1 MYFNCSKKIIDFRSK
16 SIDYWNVK
24 DTTKDR
30 WSDYRG
36 SGQNSADQ
44 ICGTNNLAIKRP
56 ISALFYLPF
65 QKCVNKEDLEIIIH
79 EKLVALRRESLKA
92 TQFQVDVSAHGH
104 TSKVWIN

>member
-1 MYFNCSKKIIDFRSK
+1 MLKIQRK
-16 SIDYWNVK
+16 
-24 DTTKDR
+24 TER
-30 WSDYRG
+30 SDYRG

-79 EKLVALRRESLKA
+79 EKLVGLRRESLKA

-104 TSKVWIN
+104 TTKVWIN